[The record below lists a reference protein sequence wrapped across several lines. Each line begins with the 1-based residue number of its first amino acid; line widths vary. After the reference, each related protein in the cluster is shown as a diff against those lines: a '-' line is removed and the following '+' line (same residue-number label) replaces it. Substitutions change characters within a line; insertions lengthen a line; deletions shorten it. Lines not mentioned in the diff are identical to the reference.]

1 DPQKAAAF
9 LRPCT
14 CRIAQPLRGFRFDTM
29 NGVVAENELFRPDYV
44 VRPEQFVL
52 PSTVVTGIE
61 AEQVGG

>member
-1 DPQKAAAF
+1 MWHSNLYVAF
-9 LRPCT
+9 QL
-14 CRIAQPLRGFRFDTM
+14 
-29 NGVVAENELFRPDYV
+29 